1 MHEIDIPILSAVWS
15 TDQDGAL
22 CSLFEQYSGLLGIG
36 AGQSLVGWIRG
47 SRLDS
52 FAVACTV
59 DHALRTGMPFRHEL
73 QIIGT
78 DRHARRVLLTG
89 LPQHAGAAYRFTGAI
104 VDLTLQQAALDE
116 AMRSEAKHRLI
127 LDNSDDLIAH
137 SDADGRY
144 VHVSSSYTRL
154 MGWTPGQMIGER
166 VIDFLHPDDRQRAH
180 DALAH
185 LVTPGAKPLV
195 TEVRKRDAAG
205 AHISL
210 ATKACPVID
219 PVTGS
224 SLGVALVSR
233 DITQEQAM
241 RRQLQDMANDK
252 LALVESID
260 DGFFSVN
267 TRWEITYANGRAA
280 AFVGA
285 DRETVAG
292 KYLWDVAPGLAES
305 TIGAH
310 YRQAM
315 ETRQSMCFEEFYEPY
330 GVWLSERIYAYKD
343 GLSVFFHDISE
354 RKEAEAKL
362 ERLATRD
369 SLTGLPNRAWING
382 RVDAMLAQPDSE
394 GLTTVLF
401 IDLNRFKQV
410 NDSLGHA
417 AGDLLL
423 QQVGERLK
431 KCMRPGDVVARLGG
445 DEFVVAARCI
455 GREAA
460 AAIAQRLL
468 AALTAPFHAE
478 DLEMSVG
485 ASIGI
490 CQAPAG
496 SATTQQLFQCA
507 DMAMYKVK
515 ARGTGDHEF
524 YEPSM
529 HAEAGRRPQPGRLG
543 LAA

>member
-1 MHEIDIPILSAVWS
+1 SA
-15 TDQDGAL
+15 
-22 CSLFEQYSGLLGIG
+22 
-36 AGQSLVGWIRG
+36 
-47 SRLDS
+47 
-52 FAVACTV
+52 
-59 DHALRTGMPFRHEL
+59 
-73 QIIGT
+73 
-78 DRHARRVLLTG
+78 
-89 LPQHAGAAYRFTGAI
+89 
-104 VDLTLQQAALDE
+104 
-116 AMRSEAKHRLI
+116 AKHALI

-137 SDADGRY
+137 SGPDGRY
-144 VHVSSSYTRL
+144 THVSSSYTRL
-154 MGWTPGQMIGER
+154 MGWTPAQMIGER
-166 VIDFLHPDDRQRAH
+166 VIDFLHPEDRQRAH
-180 DALAH
+180 AALAC
-185 LVTPGAKPLV
+185 LVTPEAKPLV
-195 TEVRKRDAAG
+195 TEVRKRDTTG

-219 PVTGS
+219 PVNGG
-224 SLGVALVSR
+224 SLGVVLVSR

-241 RRQLQDMANDK
+241 RRQLQDMANEK

-267 TRWEITYANGRAA
+267 TRWVITYANGRAA
-280 AFVGA
+280 AFVGT
-285 DRETVAG
+285 DRETAVG
-292 KYLWDVAPGLAES
+292 QSLWDVAPGLADS

-315 ETRQSMCFEEFYEPY
+315 ASRESMFFEEFYEPN

-362 ERLATRD
+362 EHLATRD

-382 RVDAMLAQPDSE
+382 RVDAMLAQSDGES
-394 GLTTVLF
+394 LATVLF
-401 IDLNRFKQV
+401 IDLNRFKEV

-468 AALTAPFHAE
+468 TALTTPFHAE
-478 DLEMSVG
+478 GLDMSIG

-490 CQAPAG
+490 CQAMAG
-496 SATTQQLFQCA
+496 SATTQQLFQRA
-507 DMAMYKVK
+507 DTAMYKAK
-515 ARGTGDHEF
+515 AHGTGAYEF
-524 YEPSM
+524 FEPSM
-529 HAEAGRRPQPGRLG
+529 QAEAMRPAPSPGRPG
-543 LAA
+543 PVA